1 MAAQNWDDHDR
12 SNRYVARDFAYN
24 YLMSCEPNA
33 ILFTYGDNDTF
44 PLWYLQEVEGI
55 RTDVR
60 IVNLSLLGTSW
71 YINQMMLKTNQSAP
85 LSMSLPMENYEL
97 GTNEE
102 IYILEKGDDTL
113 TLKEALDFIASK
125 NPETKI
131 KYGKEQIS
139 YLPTKSFILP
149 VNKDAV
155 IKHGV
160 VKGQDV
166 DSIVGSIYFSI
177 NKQTIGKS
185 EMAMLDIITSNN
197 WERPIHFTTLDNGNL
212 EFNEYLQY
220 EGFTYKLIPIKT
232 TRNDLSDIGRIDA
245 EKLYHNLLHTYKYG
259 NIDNCNV
266 LVDEHTYVMVQN
278 AHLLSMFTRTAESLV
293 NENKIDKAKELL
305 IKCEELMP
313 KCNFP
318 INNSRLDVIYYL
330 SFIEAHYKVN
340 MIDKG
345 NELVEEFISETTKNL
360 NYIFGLQPHI
370 SLTLDY
376 EKEVNMHLLQSV
388 SSLCQIYGQE
398 ELSSKAF
405 NKLIPYYKMYDEE

>member
-1 MAAQNWDDHDR
+1 
-12 SNRYVARDFAYN
+12 
-24 YLMSCEPNA
+24 MSCEPNA

-44 PLWYLQEVEGI
+44 PLWYLQEVEGV

-71 YINQMMLKTNQSAP
+71 YISQMKLRTNQSAP

-102 IYILEKGDDTL
+102 VYIIEKEEDTL
-113 TLKEALDFIASK
+113 TLKEALDFITSK

-139 YLPTKSFILP
+139 YLPAKSLVLP

-155 IKHGV
+155 IKHGI
-160 VKGQDV
+160 VKEQDM
-166 DSIVGSIYFSI
+166 DSIASNINFSI
-177 NKQTIGKS
+177 NRQTIGKS
-185 EMAMLDIITSNN
+185 EMAMLDIIASNN
-197 WERPIHFTTLDNGNL
+197 WERPIYFTTLNNGNL
-212 EFNEYLQY
+212 EFNEHLQY
-220 EGFTYKLIPIKT
+220 EGFTYKLIPIRT
-232 TRNDLSDIGRIDA
+232 TRNDLADLGRIDA
-245 EKLYHNLLHTYKYG
+245 EKLYHKLLHTYRYG

-278 AHLLSMFTRTAESLV
+278 VHLLSMHTRTAESLV
-293 NENKIDKAKELL
+293 NENKIDKAKKLL
-305 IKCEELMP
+305 NKCEELML

-318 INNSRLDVIYYL
+318 INNSKLDVIYYL
-330 SFIEAHYKVN
+330 SFIEVHYKANLV
-340 MIDKG
+340 DKA
-345 NELVEEFISETTKNL
+345 NELVEELISETIKNL

-398 ELSSKAF
+398 ELSNKAF
-405 NKLIPYYKMYDEE
+405 SKLIPYYKMYDDEE